1 MKNEKDVKKRVK
13 KIFYEGEKRP
23 GYKNY
28 IVILAVFV
36 IISIAGC
43 FLVTNIDTLS
53 LTEDGND
60 IIESS
65 SDVDNAISDME
76 NMLAN
81 ASETLGDI
89 GNSI

>member
-1 MKNEKDVKKRVK
+1 MRNEKDVKKRVK

-23 GYKNY
+23 SYKNY
-28 IVILAVFV
+28 IMILAVFV
-36 IISIAGC
+36 IISIGGY
-43 FLVTNIDTLS
+43 FVVTNTDTLS
-53 LTEDGND
+53 LEDSND
-60 IIESS
+60 VIESS
-65 SDVDNAISDME
+65 SEVNNAISDME